1 MNTHRSKSGFTLVE
15 LMVTAVAFSILAL
28 ATGSML
34 VFGWQ
39 GWTRINAS
47 VDMQRD
53 ASLAM
58 HVMAREV
65 RKCSRTNNMVN
76 VTSGNDVLGC
86 VRPDGTAIDFTVSG
100 GNLDMAVDGTFSMHL
115 IRRRAVSLTTTKD
128 TANRSVQLTLNLA
141 TGNDT
146 SQIISTIYVRN

>member
-1 MNTHRSKSGFTLVE
+1 M
-15 LMVTAVAFSILAL
+15 TAVAFSILAL

-39 GWTRINAS
+39 GWKRMNDS

-65 RKCSRTNNMVN
+65 RKSSIGDITVGNNQLECVDPSGTNV
-76 VTSGNDVLGC
+76 S
-86 VRPDGTAIDFTVSG
+86 FTVSG
-100 GNLDMAVDGTFSMHL
+100 GNLDMTKNSTLSLRL
-115 IRRRAVSLTTTKD
+115 IRRQAVSLVTTKN
-128 TANRSVQLTLNLA
+128 TANRSVTLTLSSA
-141 TGNDT
+141 AGDDP
-146 SQIISTIYVRN
+146 SQIVSTIYVRN

>member
-1 MNTHRSKSGFTLVE
+1 MNSHKSKSGFTLVE

-39 GWTRINAS
+39 GWSRINAS

-58 HVMAREV
+58 HVMTREV
-65 RKCSRTNNMVN
+65 RKSSIGDITVGSNQ
-76 VTSGNDVLGC
+76 LGC
-86 VRPDGTAIDFTVSG
+86 VDPSGTNISFTVSG
-100 GNLDMAVDGTFSMHL
+100 GNLDMAQNSTFSMCL
-115 IRRRAVSLTTTKD
+115 IRGQAVSLTTTKN

-141 TGNDT
+141 AGDDP
-146 SQIISTIYVRN
+146 SQIVSTIYVRN

>member
-1 MNTHRSKSGFTLVE
+1 MNTHGKSGFTLVE

-39 GWTRINAS
+39 GWKRMNDS

-58 HVMAREV
+58 YVMAREV
-65 RKCSRTNNMVN
+65 RKSSIDEITV
-76 VTSGNDVLGC
+76 GNQLGC
-86 VRPDGTAIDFTVSG
+86 VDTDGTNVSFTVSG
-100 GNLDMAVDGTFSMHL
+100 GNLDMAKNATFSMRL
-115 IRRRAVSLTTTKD
+115 IRGQAVSLETTKN
-128 TANRSVQLTLNLA
+128 TANRSVTLTLSSTA
-141 TGNDT
+141 GDDP

>member
-15 LMVTAVAFSILAL
+15 LMVTAVAFAILAL

-39 GWTRINAS
+39 GWSRMNDS
-47 VDMQRD
+47 LDMQRD

-58 HVMAREV
+58 RVMAREV
-65 RKCSRTNNMVN
+65 RKSAIADVTVGNNL
-76 VTSGNDVLGC
+76 LGC
-86 VRPDGTAIDFTVSG
+86 VDPDNKAVDFAVSG
-100 GNLDMAVDGTFSMHL
+100 GNLDMEINNTFSMHL

>member
-1 MNTHRSKSGFTLVE
+1 MNTNETKSGFTLIE
-15 LMVTAVAFSILAL
+15 LMMTAVAFSILAL

-58 HVMAREV
+58 RVMAREV
-65 RKCSRTNNMVN
+65 RKSSVANITVG
-76 VTSGNDVLGC
+76 SSLGC
-86 VRPDGTAIDFTVSG
+86 VDPSGSNVTFTVSN
-100 GNLDMAVDGTFSMHL
+100 GNLEMAVGGTFFMNL
-115 IRRRAVSLTTTKD
+115 VRGQAVSLSSSITNSTGV
-128 TANRSVQLTLNLA
+128 AITLNLLA
-141 TGNDT
+141 GDDVG
-146 SQIISTIYVRN
+146 SIDSVVYVRN